1 MNRLLT
7 LILAGLSMVG
17 PLAIDTYLPS
27 FPAISK
33 AFEVGPLL
41 MQQSLSLFLFT
52 FAFMMLFYGTL
63 SDSFGR
69 RPVILVSLVIYTLA
83 SLGAAVA
90 PSFGWLLVC
99 RVFQGLASGA
109 GSVVSRAIVQDKF
122 SGAEAQRMLSH
133 IMMLFGLAPAI
144 APVLGGW
151 LQVSLGWR
159 SVFWFLTSFGVLML
173 VVCYRALPE
182 SLPVKSR
189 HAFHPVVIAAN
200 YWKVLRHHRFLLM
213 ALAVGLS
220 FSGFALYIGSAANFV
235 MNILHKPETA
245 FAWLFIPLI
254 SGMVAGSAMSAKHA
268 SRYTPRRMILI
279 GYAIMA
285 AATVLNV
292 GYNYFFAA
300 EVPWAVLPLF
310 LYAFGLAL
318 ITPAATIIAMGYFP
332 DNRGLASSLQS
343 FVQMFMFALVSGF
356 VAPILFESAFK
367 LACGV
372 AGGLCLSFVCWLL
385 GQPKQSDLPMEAV
398 AGK

>member
-27 FPAISK
+27 FLAISK
-33 AFEVGPLL
+33 TFDVGPLL

-83 SLGAAVA
+83 SLGAALT

-109 GSVVSRAIVQDKF
+109 GSVVGRAIVQDKF

-144 APVLGGW
+144 APILGGW
-151 LQVSLGWR
+151 LQVGFGWR
-159 SVFWFLTSFGVLML
+159 SVFWFLALFGALML
-173 VVCYRALPE
+173 VACYRTLPE
-182 SLPVKSR
+182 SLPAKSR
-189 HAFHPVVIAAN
+189 HAFHPVVIATN
-200 YWKVLRHHRFLLM
+200 YWKVLRHHQFLLL

-254 SGMVAGSAMSAKHA
+254 SGMVTGSAMSARHA
-268 SRYTPRRMILI
+268 ARFAPKTIILA
-279 GYAIMA
+279 GYGIMA
-285 AATVLNV
+285 AASALSIA
-292 GYNYFFAA
+292 YNYAFAA

-310 LYAFGLAL
+310 IYAFGLAL
-318 ITPAATIIAMGYFP
+318 ITPAISIIGMSYFP

-343 FVQMFMFALVSGF
+343 FTQMFMFAMVSGF

-372 AGGLCLSFVCWLL
+372 ATGLCLSFVCWLL
-385 GQPKQSDLPMEAV
+385 GQPGGAKIPAEAA

>member
-27 FPAISK
+27 FPAIAK
-33 AFEVGPLL
+33 AFDVGPLL

-69 RPVILVSLVIYTLA
+69 RPVILVSLVVYILA
-83 SLGAAVA
+83 SLGAALT
-90 PSFGWLLVC
+90 PSFGGLLIC
-99 RVFQGLASGA
+99 RVLQGLAAGA
-109 GSVVSRAIVQDKF
+109 GSVVSRAIIQDKF
-122 SGAEAQRMLSH
+122 AGADAQRMLSH
-133 IMMLFGLAPAI
+133 VMMLFGLAPAI
-144 APVLGGW
+144 APILGGW
-151 LQVSLGWR
+151 LQVSMGWR
-159 SVFWFLTSFGVLML
+159 SVFWFLTSFGVLMF

-182 SLPVKSR
+182 SLPTASR
-189 HAFHPVVIAAN
+189 HAFHPVVIASN
-200 YWKVLRHHRFLLM
+200 YLKVMKHHRFLLL
-213 ALAVGLS
+213 AFAVGLS

-268 SRYTPRRMILI
+268 ARYSPKTMILA
-279 GYAIMA
+279 GYGIMA
-285 AATVLNV
+285 AASIANIA
-292 GYNYFFAA
+292 YNHFFAA

-310 LYAFGLAL
+310 FYAFGLAL
-318 ITPAATIIAMGYFP
+318 ITPAITIIAMSYFP
-332 DNRGLASSLQS
+332 DNRGLASSLQA
-343 FVQMFMFALVSGF
+343 FIQMFMFALVSGF
-356 VAPILFESAFK
+356 VAPVLFESAFK

-372 AGGLCLSFVCWLL
+372 AVGLVLSFSCWLM
-385 GQPKQSDLPMEAV
+385 GQPKQGGEQVAASAV
-398 AGK
+398 